1 MICCSGVK
9 RDLKKGIG
17 KVGDDISGNRGEVK
31 NFGVEVF
38 CLLFFFL
45 SSKIYQ
51 ADDEIIGCFN
61 I

>member
-1 MICCSGVK
+1 M
-9 RDLKKGIG
+9 
-17 KVGDDISGNRGEVK
+17 GDDISGNRGEVK

-38 CLLFFFL
+38 LSSFSFF